1 MTGSQADDV
10 RDVVVVGAGP
20 AGLFATYYAG
30 FRGLTVTLVDAQSEA
45 GGQVTALYPGKLIH
59 DVAGFPAVTGS
70 ALVAGLL
77 DQAKEYSPRLAFDTD
92 VVGLERHD
100 DGTFGVL
107 TGVRGTLLTRTVVL
121 ATGVG
126 GIHPRTLEVGH
137 EWYGR
142 GVVYVVTDTAAH
154 AGHDVVVVGGGDS
167 ALDWAL
173 QLRPVARSVT
183 VVHRRRAFRAHQ
195 GLLDRAAREGVEL
208 VTEAAI
214 VAVEGDHR
222 VRGVV
227 VRRDDGSTL
236 DLAADTVVG
245 ALGLLSAPTPFESW
259 GLVVERRKAVV
270 DSRMAT
276 SVPGVFAVGDASTYP
291 GKVSLIATG
300 FGEAATAV
308 NNAAVHID
316 PGLSLTPGHSTD
328 EELAPP
334 TTRSGAVPLVTAAAR
349 REGA

>member
-1 MTGSQADDV
+1 MTGTAADDP

-30 FRGLTVTLVDAQSEA
+30 FRGLAVTLVDAQSEA
-45 GGQVTALYPGKLIH
+45 GGQITALYPGKLIH

-77 DQAKEYSPRLAFDTD
+77 AQAKEYSPRLLFDTD
-92 VVGLERHD
+92 VVGLDRRD
-100 DGTFGVL
+100 DGTFDVQIKD
-107 TGVRGTLLTRTVVL
+107 RGPLRTRTVVL

-126 GIHPRTLEVGH
+126 GIHPRTLDVGGD
-137 EWYGR
+137 WYGR
-142 GVVYVVTDTAAH
+142 GLVYVVTDAAAH

-183 VVHRRRAFRAHQ
+183 VVHRRRAFRAHHA
-195 GLLDRAAREGVEL
+195 LLDKAARNGIEL
-208 VTEAAI
+208 ITEAE
-214 VAVEGDHR
+214 VVGVEGDHR
-222 VRGVV
+222 VRAVR

-236 DLAADTVVG
+236 DLPADTVVG
-245 ALGLLSAPTPFESW
+245 ALGLLSAPAPFPDW
-259 GLVVERRKAVV
+259 GLVVDHRKAVV
-270 DSRMAT
+270 DSRMQT
-276 SVPGVFAVGDASTYP
+276 SVPGIFAVGDASTYP
-291 GKVSLIATG
+291 GKVALIATG

-316 PGLSLTPGHSTD
+316 PELSLMPGHSTD

-334 TTRSGAVPLVTAAAR
+334 TSRTGQVPLVVASRA
-349 REGA
+349 EGA